1 MGSSE
6 IMQLVVLVFLL
17 AMSAFFS
24 SAETSFMSCN
34 KMRIHSLAE
43 EGDKRAITLEIVL
56 SNQSKLLSA
65 ILVGNNVVNLSASSM
80 ATVLATK
87 LWGNSGAGIA
97 TGILTVLILI
107 FGEISPKTLATVH
120 ADSIALKY
128 AGIVHIFMVVCTPIV
143 VVVNALARGFL
154 RLVGVNPDARQSA
167 ITESELRSIVNVSHE
182 EGVIESEEKKMIN
195 NVVDFGDSLA
205 RDVMVPRID
214 MVFAQVDMTYEEL
227 LDIFEK
233 ERFTRLPVYEESTD
247 NVIGIINM
255 KDLLLYHQGEPFD
268 IRNYLRE
275 GYFTHEYKKTSEL
288 FRELRAKN
296 ITLAIV
302 LDEYGATAGLITL
315 EDLLEEIVG
324 EIRDEFDQDEE
335 EEVQEVANNEYII
348 EGSMKLS
355 DVNEE
360 LNLELE
366 SEHYDSI
373 GGFIFGLLDHLPQVG
388 ESVTYENLIL
398 EVASVEKKRIEKVR
412 LTILPEENDKG
423 QNENKTNDEK

>member
-1 MGSSE
+1 ME
-6 IMQLVVLVFLL
+6 PNQITQLIVLVILL

-24 SAETSFMSCN
+24 SAETALMTCN
-34 KMRIHSLAE
+34 KIRMHTLVE
-43 EGDKRAITLEIVL
+43 EGNKKAITLEKVL

-65 ILVGNNVVNLSASSM
+65 ILVGNNIVNISASSI
-80 ATVLATK
+80 ATILATD
-87 LWGNSGAGIA
+87 LLGSSGAGIA

-107 FGEISPKTLATVH
+107 FGEISPKTLATIH

-128 AGIVHIFMVVCTPIV
+128 AGIIQVLMFVTTPIV
-143 VVVNALARGFL
+143 FVVSKLARGFL
-154 RLVGVNPDARQSA
+154 RLLGVDPDARQTA

-214 MVFAQVDMTYEEL
+214 MVFAQIDMTYQEL
-227 LDIFEK
+227 LELFEK
-233 ERFTRLPVYEESTD
+233 ERFTRLPVYEDTTD

-255 KDLLLYHQGEPFD
+255 KDLLLYHKEQSFN
-268 IRNYLRE
+268 IRDYLRE

-335 EEVQEVANNEYII
+335 DDVQEVANNEYMI

-355 DVNEE
+355 DVNDE
-360 LNLELE
+360 LDLELA

-412 LTILPEENDKG
+412 LTILPEEEK
-423 QNENKTNDEK
+423 NEEK